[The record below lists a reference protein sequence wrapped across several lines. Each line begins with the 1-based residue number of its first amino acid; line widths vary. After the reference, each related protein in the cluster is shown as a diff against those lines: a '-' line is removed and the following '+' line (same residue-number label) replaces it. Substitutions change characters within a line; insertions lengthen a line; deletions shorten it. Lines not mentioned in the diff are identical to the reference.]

1 MSTDTHGEQRAERSG
16 QPADAAHHGGEAHAH
31 HHGAEGSAHG
41 HEHAAGHEHRD
52 GSLNR
57 LAVSAT
63 THCLTGCAAG
73 EVTGMAIA
81 TALGWSNFGQIG
93 LAVGLAFLFGY
104 TLTSIPLFRA
114 GLTFAAALPIILATD
129 TVSIAIMEVVD
140 NAVVLLVPGAMEASV
155 TDPLLWGSVAL
166 GFAVAFPFAWWANR
180 YLLARGKGHA
190 LVHQYHHH

>member
-1 MSTDTHGEQRAERSG
+1 MTTKTHSEHHAQDGG
-16 QPADAAHHGGEAHAH
+16 HADHDHAH
-31 HHGAEGSAHG
+31 HDHAE
-41 HEHAAGHEHRD
+41 

-63 THCLTGCAAG
+63 FHCLTGCAIG

-81 TALGWSNFGQIG
+81 TALGWSNVGQIA

-114 GLTFAAALPIILATD
+114 GLSFGVALPIILATD
-129 TVSIAIMEVVD
+129 TVSIAIMEFVD
-140 NAVVLLVPGAMEASV
+140 NLVVILVPGALHAHV

-190 LVHQYHHH
+190 LVHQYHGH

>member
-1 MSTDTHGEQRAERSG
+1 MATTEPHHATEHGGAPPHG
-16 QPADAAHHGGEAHAH
+16 ADHHAHAAH
-31 HHGAEGSAHG
+31 
-41 HEHAAGHEHRD
+41 D
-52 GSLNR
+52 DQSLNR

-63 THCLTGCAAG
+63 AHCLTGCAAG

-81 TALGWSNFGQIG
+81 TALGWSDVGQIG

-129 TVSIAIMEVVD
+129 TVSIAIMELID
-140 NAVVLLVPGAMEASV
+140 NAVVAVVPGAMDASV
-155 TDPLLWGSVAL
+155 TDPLLWGSVAV
-166 GFAVAFPFAWWANR
+166 GFVIAFPFAWWANR

>member
-1 MSTDTHGEQRAERSG
+1 MTTETHSEHHAPDGG
-16 QPADAAHHGGEAHAH
+16 HADHDHVHHD
-31 HHGAEGSAHG
+31 HG
-41 HEHAAGHEHRD
+41 D

-57 LAVSAT
+57 LAISAT
-63 THCLTGCAAG
+63 VHCLTGCAIG

-81 TALGWSNFGQIG
+81 TALGWSNVGQIA

-129 TVSIAIMEVVD
+129 TVSIAIMEIIDNLVV
-140 NAVVLLVPGAMEASV
+140 VLVPGALHAHV
-155 TDPLLWGSVAL
+155 TDPLLWGSIAL

-190 LVHQYHHH
+190 LVHQYHQH

>member
-1 MSTDTHGEQRAERSG
+1 MTTE
-16 QPADAAHHGGEAHAH
+16 AHHEHHAH
-31 HHGAEGSAHG
+31 DHSAHG
-41 HEHAAGHEHRD
+41 HDHGD

-63 THCLTGCAAG
+63 VHCLTGCALG

-81 TALGWSNFGQIG
+81 TALGWSNAGQIG

-104 TLTSIPLFRA
+104 TLTSIPLFKA

-140 NAVVLLVPGAMEASV
+140 NLVVFLVPGAMEASV
-155 TDPLLWGSVAL
+155 FSPLLWGSVAL
-166 GFAVAFPFAWWANR
+166 GFGVAFPFAWYANR